1 MMIVDETIQKLTEL
15 RLMTMVQTFRQ
26 MLDSPEHQQLSFED
40 KFAMLVDREWIER
53 DNRRNARRIKE
64 AKLPTAARIE
74 EIIIDPARG
83 LDKSVILSLGRCGWV
98 KAKQNIIIHG
108 ATGVG
113 KSFIGACFAQAACT
127 HGYRSLYVR
136 VPRLVHQLAIARADG
151 TYVPELARMARFD
164 VLVLDD
170 FLSAPMKDS
179 EKRDLLEVLEDRY
192 DHKST
197 VITSQLPPKTWHE
210 SLADPTIAD
219 AICDRLVHNAHD
231 IWLKGPSIRKRKGLQ
246 SKNPETKN

>member
-1 MMIVDETIQKLTEL
+1 MIVDETIQKLTDL
-15 RLMTMVQTFRQ
+15 KLTTMAQAFRQ
-26 MLDSPEHQQLSFED
+26 LLDSADHQQLSFED
-40 KFAMLVDREWIER
+40 KFGILVDREWIDR

-64 AKLPTAARIE
+64 AKLPSPARLE

-83 LDKSVILSLGRCGWV
+83 LDKSVIVSLGRCAWI

-127 HGYRSLYVR
+127 RGYRALYVR
-136 VPRLVHQLAIARADG
+136 VPRLVHQLAIARADS
-151 TYVPELARMARFD
+151 TYVAELARISRFD

-170 FLSAPMKDS
+170 FLSVPMKDT

-197 VITSQLPPKTWHE
+197 IITSQLPPKTWHE

-219 AICDRLVHNAHD
+219 AICDRIVHNAHEL
-231 IWLKGPSIRKRKGLQ
+231 WLKGPSIRKRKGLN
-246 SKNPETKN
+246 SKNTEPTT